1 MLICLL
7 MSLRKNFRLEIRR
20 PALQVNQGV
29 LLDLL
34 LVSNLASIGAAR
46 YMEDRR
52 FGTQAAGK
60 HGSACHA
67 GNICVSEVVFHDQSV
82 LLTCIHLSAS
92 SARALLFRINQ
103 VKRGQLQKRL
113 KRGWGWKCPDAPGRR
128 TTSLFIACAT
138 VWLGWSRML

>member
-1 MLICLL
+1 ML
-7 MSLRKNFRLEIRR
+7 LRKTFRLWKRQ

-29 LLDLL
+29 LLALL
-34 LVSNLASIGAAR
+34 LVSNLASIGAA

-60 HGSACHA
+60 HGSARLA
-67 GNICVSEVVFHDQSV
+67 GNICVSEEVFHDQSM
-82 LLTCIHLSAS
+82 LLICIHLSES

-103 VKRGQLQKRL
+103 VKRGQLQSRL
-113 KRGWGWKCPDAPGRR
+113 KRGWGWKCPDPPGRR